1 MLGIYALSGCSQR
14 SAFESSVVGKVTL
27 DDKPVP
33 QGAIVLIDQTG
44 KLATSALEP
53 DGGYSLRC
61 SPGTYHI
68 AISPPPPADPFAP
81 KSAET
86 QLDVVKI
93 PSKYRDVGTSGLTID
108 VKEGENT
115 LDVQLVAAPQRR

>member
-1 MLGIYALSGCSQR
+1 MYALAGCSQGQ
-14 SAFESSVVGKVTL
+14 AFKSSVVGKVTL
-27 DDKPVP
+27 DDQPVP
-33 QGAIVLIDQTG
+33 QGSIVLIDQAG

-61 SPGTYHI
+61 SPGSYHI
-68 AISPPPPADPFAP
+68 AIAPPPPPDPFAP
-81 KSAET
+81 KSSET
-86 QLDVVKI
+86 KVNVVKI

-115 LDVQLVAAPQRR
+115 FDVQLAPSPQRK